1 MDDRSPLPPPDLPTR
16 SLPMETIA
24 AGTDLFRIHRTKF
37 GPAHF
42 GRAALYR
49 FDCPDGN
56 YGVLYCGLSKEVAFA
71 QNLLRGPEPLVAT
84 SKSRS
89 APSASFRLSGPSGS
103 CGSSGQA
110 FPQSERRLRP
120 HRDVTRFLRHGRR
133 ACITMRKLSMEY
145 LRSTADN
152 DQKAI
157 ALFDR
162 VTASIRI
169 QETSTLLSDAV
180 RRGEFSTTMGPHSL
194 AVRSPS
200 KPFTALVF
208 PSKGAQLRSSN
219 LARNPLGDGLEGS
232 GVLPEPH
239 LVAGPN
245 GLRIAGV

>member
-71 QNLLRGPEPLVAT
+71 ETLLRGPEPLVAT
-84 SKSRS
+84 SELEIRS
-89 APSASFRLSGPSGS
+89 LCVISIVRPLRLVRLFGPSLSAIGATAS
-103 CGSSGQA
+103 TTSGRYAISQA
-110 FPQSERRLRP
+110 WSKSLYHHAEAV
-120 HRDVTRFLRHGRR
+120 DG
-133 ACITMRKLSMEY
+133 IIY
-145 LRSTADN
+145 RSTADN

-169 QETSTLLSDAV
+169 KETSTLLSDAV
-180 RRGEFSTTMGPHSL
+180 RLGRILDHYG
-194 AVRSPS
+194 A
-200 KPFTALVF
+200 AL
-208 PSKGAQLRSSN
+208 R
-219 LARNPLGDGLEGS
+219 
-232 GVLPEPH
+232 
-239 LVAGPN
+239 
-245 GLRIAGV
+245 